1 MVPMLPRPRGGRGAK
16 KRDTPFS
23 PSECRADPPK
33 THRWP
38 PICRTSRP
46 PDPHRLLPAP
56 VSVDEHYRAVSS
68 EPLTTTTNPDL
79 LLAGIAGSD
88 TGSRESRSQVFF
100 FYVRSSSRN
109 AMNGA
114 MTQCSHCGHISRDG
128 RRPSAEER
136 GRQQEAH
143 RQLRQRPTSS
153 HRFHCCPL
161 AHASSCPARPGNR
174 CALRNVRFCLVQ
186 PVATERA
193 VERVSRPHIQFR
205 TCRPPCPCRQRC

>member
-1 MVPMLPRPRGGRGAK
+1 MESRWSDAPPATRRAWRPEARHAVQ
-16 KRDTPFS
+16 
-23 PSECRADPPK
+23 PSECRADPP
-33 THRWP
+33 
-38 PICRTSRP
+38 RTSRP

-68 EPLTTTTNPDL
+68 EPLTTTNPDL
-79 LLAGIAGSD
+79 LLAGVAGSN
-88 TGSRESRSQVFF
+88 TGGKTATLPGFL

-109 AMNGA
+109 GINGA

-143 RQLRQRPTSS
+143 RQLRQRPTSF
-153 HRFHCCPL
+153 HRFHSCPL

-193 VERVSRPHIQFR
+193 VERVSRPQIQFR
-205 TCRPPCPCRQRC
+205 ACRPPCPCRQRC